1 MEKEMKDE
9 TLPPG
14 FRFHPT
20 DEELITCYLINKI
33 SDANFAAR
41 AVTDVDLNKCEPW
54 DLPGKAKMG
63 EKEWYFFSLRD
74 RKYPTGVRT
83 NRATNTGYWKTTGKD
98 KEIFNSST
106 SELVGMKKTLVFYRG
121 RAPRGEKTN
130 WVMHEYRLH
139 SKSSFRTTK
148 QDEWV
153 VCRVFQKS
161 AGAKKYPSSSN
172 QSRALNPYN
181 VDMLAANN
189 AMHSSQMLQS
199 SDQNIA
205 FQHQFP
211 MGMGRPN
218 YLSNAEFAELNRV
231 YRSSAGSTGI
241 NNNNNNNIPPISV
254 QMQSQL
260 MNYPQFLGAGGNG
273 SGSGNSFT
281 ISGLNLNLG
290 GGSGGA
296 GGASSSMPPFY
307 RPPAVPQAPQAAI
320 NVQQVDH
327 VSGGNSLSSHDQ
339 AAGNYGVDM
348 SQGNVGINNRFMTM
362 EQADLENYWAPY

>member
-33 SDANFAAR
+33 SDASFTAR

-98 KEIFNSST
+98 KEIFNSTT

-130 WVMHEYRLH
+130 WVMHEYRIH

-161 AGAKKYPSSSN
+161 VGAKKYPSSSN
-172 QSRALNPYN
+172 QSRSLNPYN
-181 VDMLAANN
+181 LDMLAANST
-189 AMHSSQMLQS
+189 MHPSQMLQS
-199 SDQNIA
+199 DQNIG

-211 MGMGRPN
+211 MGMGRTNN
-218 YLSNAEFAELNRV
+218 YLSNTELTELSRV
-231 YRSSAGSTGI
+231 YRSSGGSSSI
-241 NNNNNNNIPPISV
+241 NNNSNSTSSMPPMSM

-260 MNYPQFLGAGGNG
+260 MSYPQFLASGGNVG
-273 SGSGNSFT
+273 GSGNSFT

-290 GGSGGA
+290 GGSGGT
-296 GGASSSMPPFY
+296 GGASSSVPPFY
-307 RPPAVPQAPQAAI
+307 RPAGVPQVPQTAI
-320 NVQQVDH
+320 NVDH
-327 VSGGNSLSSHDQ
+327 VAGGSLSSHDQ
-339 AAGNYGVDM
+339 VAVANYDM
-348 SQGNVGINNRFMTM
+348 SQGNVGMNNRFMTM
-362 EQADLENYWAPY
+362 EHGDLENYWAPY